1 MAAILQRGMPGLAL
15 WTRATQGGRMAHRRK
30 TIGISTRETADD
42 ETRERADNPAAVP
55 DAPDHPTDGD
65 DMRDRQF
72 SSKAGVRSNAQKEAG
87 TRHTEDPAPSTHK
100 VAGAFGKEDRPDEQ
114 D

>member
-15 WTRATQGGRMAHRRK
+15 WTRATQGGRMAHRR
-30 TIGISTRETADD
+30 ETADD

-55 DAPDHPTDGD
+55 DAPDNPTDGND
-65 DMRDRQF
+65 LRDRQF

-100 VAGAFGKEDRPDEQ
+100 VAGAFGKEERPNEQ